1 MRATRA
7 RGEFAKQICG
17 SIVCNRAL
25 VLIPVTAWGFFLVQ
39 LTSFEKL
46 CARNTRP
53 WRICEANLRL
63 DCLQSSLGS
72 DSASLA
78 FYKILSMGLH
88 FIKIYVIIS
97 TSHINYGEKMKE
109 TKNISKNK
117 TKSKKNNKI
126 LAKIKEILKNKK
138 ITRIL
143 LAALAAVLL
152 IATVVGIVLWS
163 SVHPIERFALKIA
176 RKQNF
181 QMDITLSGIPLF
193 GSVALTCD
201 VDGNMQHIRQGTFIS
216 ESYIETIGDKRYTY
230 SKDDTGKWTKTEKD
244 IDEDDLFG
252 NLQDNEMLRQ
262 LITPENYEK
271 VEGKKNVY
279 RQKEGVEFESFK
291 DVTITIEK
299 NTCTIQMI
307 LYTDGM
313 ALDTV
318 IVISNI
324 GKMDVTLPR
333 VG

>member
-1 MRATRA
+1 
-7 RGEFAKQICG
+7 
-17 SIVCNRAL
+17 
-25 VLIPVTAWGFFLVQ
+25 
-39 LTSFEKL
+39 
-46 CARNTRP
+46 
-53 WRICEANLRL
+53 
-63 DCLQSSLGS
+63 
-72 DSASLA
+72 
-78 FYKILSMGLH
+78 
-88 FIKIYVIIS
+88 
-97 TSHINYGEKMKE
+97 MKE

-143 LAALAAVLL
+143 IAAVAAVLL

-193 GSVALTCD
+193 GTVALTCE
-201 VDGNMQHIRQGTFIS
+201 VDGNIQHIPQGTFIS
-216 ESYIETIGDKRYTY
+216 ESYIETVGDKRYTY
-230 SKDDTGKWTKTEKD
+230 SKDDSGRWTKTEKD
-244 IDEDDLFG
+244 IGENDFLSG
-252 NLQDNEMLRQ
+252 LQDNEMLKK
-262 LITPENYEK
+262 LTTPENYEK
-271 VEGKKNVY
+271 VEGEKNVY
-279 RQKEGVEFESFK
+279 RQKEGVEFESFQN
-291 DVTITIEK
+291 VTITIEK

-307 LYTDGM
+307 LYADGM